1 MNRGIGYLRN
11 WMTTI
16 KDQKT
21 EFLLI
26 GTRKQQRL
34 ILRVMVLLLV
44 NTTLIQVYVLEILA
58 CGLIVG

>member
-34 ILRVMVLLLV
+34 ILRVVLLV
-44 NTTLIQVYVLEILA
+44 STTLIQVYVLEILA

>member
-34 ILRVMVLLLV
+34 ILRVVLLLV
-44 NTTLIQVYVLEILA
+44 STTLIQVYVLEILA

>member
-34 ILRVMVLLLV
+34 ILRVVLLLV
-44 NTTLIQVYVLEILA
+44 NTTMIQVYVLEILA

>member
-34 ILRVMVLLLV
+34 ILRVVLLLV